1 MTTDFEALAAPFPP
15 ERISW
20 RVGSSNKR
28 SQQQA
33 HGNNAKATKGM
44 ALAYIDAR
52 DVMNRL
58 DEVCGPA
65 GWQCKYSHAN
75 GKTVCDIGIYVG
87 DDTTERQWVWKA
99 DGAGDSDVEK
109 EKGALS
115 DAFKRAAVRWGI
127 GRYLYDISS
136 PWCDLDEREQI
147 TEESRRK
154 LEEML
159 EKHTSD
165 FEWGSPGEKA
175 MARALYQTIKTTV
188 LTTDG
193 VRLYREQNK
202 GVLANLR
209 KAPREQIEALLE
221 RIIEESNTKAA

>member
-1 MTTDFEALAAPFPP
+1 MTVDFEALAAPFPP

-20 RVGSSNKR
+20 RVGTSNKKKR
-28 SQQQA
+28 QRETGDSY
-33 HGNNAKATKGM
+33 AKATKGM

-52 DVMNRL
+52 DVMGRL
-58 DEVCGPA
+58 DEVCGPG
-65 GWQCKYSHAN
+65 GWQCKYSHAE
-75 GKTVCDIGIYVG
+75 GKTVCDIGVKVG
-87 DDTTERQWVWKA
+87 DEWVWKA
-99 DGAGDSDVEK
+99 DGAGNSDIEA

-136 PWCDLDEREQI
+136 PWCELDEREQI
-147 TEESRRK
+147 TEADRHK
-154 LEEML
+154 LEAML
-159 EKHTSD
+159 EKHTAD

>member
-1 MTTDFEALAAPFPP
+1 MIDFEALAAPFPP

-20 RVGSSNKR
+20 RVGTSNKAR
-28 SQQQA
+28 RKRET
-33 HGNNAKATKGM
+33 GDNYAKATKGM

-52 DVMNRL
+52 DVMGRL
-58 DEVCGPA
+58 DEVCGPG
-65 GWQCKYSHAN
+65 GWQCKYSHAE
-75 GKTVCDIGIYVG
+75 GKTVCDIGVKVG
-87 DDTTERQWVWKA
+87 DEWVWKA
-99 DGAGDSDVEK
+99 DGAGNSDIEA

-136 PWCDLDEREQI
+136 PWCDLDDREQI
-147 TEESRRK
+147 TEADRQK
-154 LEEML
+154 LEAML

-175 MARALYQTIKTTV
+175 MARALYQTIKSTV

-209 KAPREQIEALLE
+209 KAPREQIDALLE
-221 RIIEESNTKAA
+221 RIIETSNQKAA